1 MNTQLILGNLT
12 YAVHAWLIMTLPGL
26 FKFGSFMLTAK
37 GMLFL
42 LNSLIFSLT
51 ALSISFLVSILVKGP
66 GAVSA
71 AANVISLGTSFISG
85 SMVPQELLG
94 NTVLTIGS
102 FTPNYWYVKSNNA
115 IAGMADVTLKN
126 IMPIFYNMLIVI
138 GFAIASLAIA
148 LVVSKQKRI
157 G

>member
-1 MNTQLILGNLT
+1 
-12 YAVHAWLIMTLPGL
+12 
-26 FKFGSFMLTAK
+26 
-37 GMLFL
+37 
-42 LNSLIFSLT
+42 
-51 ALSISFLVSILVKGP
+51 
-66 GAVSA
+66 
-71 AANVISLGTSFISG
+71 
-85 SMVPQELLG
+85 MVPELLG

-102 FTPNYWYVKSNNA
+102 YTKLLVCKSNNA